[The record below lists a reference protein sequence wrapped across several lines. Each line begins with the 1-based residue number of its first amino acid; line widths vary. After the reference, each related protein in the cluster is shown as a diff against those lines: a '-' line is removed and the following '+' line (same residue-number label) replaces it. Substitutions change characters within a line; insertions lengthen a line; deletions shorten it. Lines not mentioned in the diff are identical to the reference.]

1 MSRLIIIIS
10 CLLTS
15 FISNAKPKPLP
26 IETFSKASEFG
37 SVKISPTGK
46 YLAVMTQP
54 NGKNSLMILDTD
66 TFKVLHAI
74 NFPKN
79 AQVGNYYWVNE
90 ERIVLAKEYL
100 KGWKDHPE
108 YHGELF
114 GVNADGSQGEY
125 LVGYQGE
132 RQTGTRIKKA
142 TPVLG
147 TSYVLDPLV
156 ENKRKMLVLTIP
168 WTAAKEPHTIVYEV
182 DVYRGTRKK
191 NHTFTFKNG

>member
-79 AQVGNYYWVNE
+79 AQVGNYYWAV
-90 ERIVLAKEYL
+90 
-100 KGWKDHPE
+100 
-108 YHGELF
+108 
-114 GVNADGSQGEY
+114 
-125 LVGYQGE
+125 
-132 RQTGTRIKKA
+132 
-142 TPVLG
+142 
-147 TSYVLDPLV
+147 SYTH
-156 ENKRKMLVLTIP
+156 LTLP
-168 WTAAKEPHTIVYEV
+168 TNREV
-182 DVYRGTRKK
+182 
-191 NHTFTFKNG
+191 